1 MLTSETDARAYIAAL
16 SGVSRETVSRLEH
29 FAQLLAGENERQN
42 LVAKATLGSAF
53 WVRHIADS
61 AQLVPLV
68 PTGARTWVDLGSGPG
83 LPGLVVAIIADSLDV
98 TLVESRR
105 LRCAFLRD
113 TIAELG
119 IADRVRVCQQR
130 VETLSP
136 GAYDVISARAFA
148 PLPRLLGSARH
159 LSGSGTIWL
168 LPKGK
173 NAVNEL
179 SALSRACQNM
189 FHVEH
194 SLTDPEARILVG
206 FGIPPSP
213 RAGSGCAA

>member
-1 MLTSETDARAYIAAL
+1 MTDLLTSEADARAYIAAL
-16 SGVSRETVSRLEH
+16 PDVPRETLPRLEL
-29 FAQLLAGENERQN
+29 FAQLLAEENSRQN
-42 LVAKATLGSAF
+42 LVAQATLGSAF

-61 AQLVPLV
+61 AQLIRFTPG
-68 PTGARTWVDLGSGPG
+68 GARTWIDLGSGPG
-83 LPGLVVAIIADSLDV
+83 LPGLVVAILAESLEV

-113 TIAELG
+113 TIAALG
-119 IADRVRVCQQR
+119 MEGRVDVREQR
-130 VETLSP
+130 AETLDRQP
-136 GAYDVISARAFA
+136 YDVISARAFA
-148 PLPRLLGSARH
+148 PLPRLLDSARH

-179 SALSRACQNM
+179 SALPRACQDM

-206 FGIPPSP
+206 NGVPPSL
-213 RAGSGCAA
+213 

>member
-1 MLTSETDARAYIAAL
+1 MTDVLTSEADARAYIAAL
-16 SGVSRETVSRLEH
+16 PHVPRETLPRLEL
-29 FAQLLAGENERQN
+29 FAQLLAEENSRQN
-42 LVAKATLGSAF
+42 LVAQATLGPAF

-61 AQLVPLV
+61 AQLLRFGPKN
-68 PTGARTWVDLGSGPG
+68 ARTWIDLGSGPG
-83 LPGLVVAIIADSLDV
+83 LPGLVVAIMAESLEM

-113 TIAELG
+113 AIAALG
-119 IADRVRVCQQR
+119 LDDRVEVREQR
-130 VETLSP
+130 VETVP
-136 GAYDVISARAFA
+136 RHAYDVISARAFA
-148 PLPRLLGSARH
+148 PLPRLIDSAEH
-159 LSGSGTIWL
+159 LSGPGTIWL

-179 SALSRACQNM
+179 SALPRACQNM

-206 FGIPPSP
+206 NGVPPSL
-213 RAGSGCAA
+213 

>member
-1 MLTSETDARAYIAAL
+1 MTDVLTSEADARAYIAAL
-16 SGVSRETVSRLEH
+16 PNVPRETLARLER
-29 FAQLLAGENERQN
+29 FAQLLAEENARQN
-42 LVAKATLGSAF
+42 LVARATLGSAF
-53 WVRHIADS
+53 WVRHLADS
-61 AQLVPLV
+61 AQLLRFVP
-68 PTGARTWVDLGSGPG
+68 GKARTWVDLGSGPG
-83 LPGLVVAIIADSLDV
+83 LPGLVIAILAESLDM

-105 LRCAFLRD
+105 LRCAFLRE

-119 IADRVRVCQQR
+119 IAGRVRVCEQR
-130 VETLSP
+130 AETVAP

-159 LSGSGTIWL
+159 LSGTGTIWL

-179 SALSRACQNM
+179 SALPRACQNM

-206 FGIPPSP
+206 NGIPPSL
-213 RAGSGCAA
+213 